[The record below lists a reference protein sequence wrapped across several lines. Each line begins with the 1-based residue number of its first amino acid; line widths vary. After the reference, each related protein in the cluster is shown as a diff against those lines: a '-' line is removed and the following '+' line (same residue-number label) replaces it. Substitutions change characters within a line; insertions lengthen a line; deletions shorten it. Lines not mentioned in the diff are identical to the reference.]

1 MIFTEEERMLQSTV
15 RNFAVQE
22 LIPNALEADKTE
34 DFWHES
40 FNKMAD
46 IGLTGITVDSQFG
59 GSGAGYRQA
68 AIAIEEIARGDA
80 SASVN
85 LIAHLSLSTS
95 TLNEFGNQDQ
105 KQKYLRN
112 MASGKSIGA
121 WALTEP
127 GGGSDAASISTT
139 ATRDGDDY
147 VLNGSKM
154 YITNADVSDYMI
166 VYAKLD
172 KEADYKSITAFIVE
186 SNTDGVTINP
196 LKGKLGMRSSTAS
209 EVIFDNAKV
218 PVENRLG
225 DEGSGFKNAMTI
237 LDSSRI
243 SIAAQC
249 VGIGQGA
256 LDLAINYA
264 KNRETFNKPITQ
276 HQAIQFMIADMAAAV
291 HSARVVTMDAATL
304 KDSKLPF
311 SNEASIAKLIA
322 SEMCIDV
329 TNKALQV
336 HGGIGYFKDTN
347 IERMFRDARVTTI
360 YEGTSEIQRLIVARQ
375 TLQQYQ

>member
-59 GSGAGYRQA
+59 GSGAVYRQA

-80 SASVN
+80 SSSVN

>member
-15 RNFAVQE
+15 RNFALQE

-80 SASVN
+80 SSSVN

>member
-80 SASVN
+80 SSSVN

-95 TLNEFGNQDQ
+95 TLNEFGNQNQ

-264 KNRETFNKPITQ
+264 TNRETFNKPITQ

>member
-80 SASVN
+80 SSSVN

-186 SNTDGVTINP
+186 SNTDGVTISP

>member
-1 MIFTEEERMLQSTV
+1 MIFTEEERMLQATV

-80 SASVN
+80 SSSVN

-276 HQAIQFMIADMAAAV
+276 HQAIQFMIADMASAV

>member
-80 SASVN
+80 SSSVN

-304 KDSKLPF
+304 KDSNLPF

>member
-80 SASVN
+80 SSSVN

-95 TLNEFGNQDQ
+95 TLNEFGNQDH

>member
-80 SASVN
+80 SSSVN

-264 KNRETFNKPITQ
+264 KTRETFNKPITQ

-304 KDSKLPF
+304 KDSNLPF

>member
-1 MIFTEEERMLQSTV
+1 MIFTEEERMLQATV

-80 SASVN
+80 SSSVN

-218 PVENRLG
+218 PVENRIG

-276 HQAIQFMIADMAAAV
+276 HQAIQFMIADMASAV

>member
-1 MIFTEEERMLQSTV
+1 MILTEEEKMLQSTV
-15 RNFAVQE
+15 RNFALQE
-22 LIPNALEADKTE
+22 LIPNALQADKTE
-34 DFWHES
+34 EFWHES
-40 FNKMAD
+40 FNKMAE
-46 IGLTGITVDSQFG
+46 IGLTGITVDSDFG

-68 AIAIEEIARGDA
+68 AIAIEEVARGDA
-80 SASVN
+80 SSSVN
-85 LIAHLSLSTS
+85 LIAHLSLSTA
-95 TLNEFGNQDQ
+95 TLNEFGNPSQ
-105 KQKYLRN
+105 KNKYLNR

-127 GGGSDAASISTT
+127 GGGSDAANINTT

-154 YITNADVSDYMI
+154 FITNADVSDYMI

-172 KEADYKSITAFIVE
+172 KSADYKSITAFIVE
-186 SNTDGVTINP
+186 TDTDGITVSP

-209 EVIFDNAKV
+209 EVIFNNAKV

-264 KNRETFNKPITQ
+264 QTRKTFGKSITQ

-291 HSARVVTMDAATL
+291 HSARIVTMDAATL
-304 KDSKLPF
+304 KDSKMSF
-311 SNEASIAKLIA
+311 SNEASIAKLVA

-329 TNKALQV
+329 TNKSLQI
-336 HGGIGYFKDTN
+336 HGGTGYFKDTN
-347 IERMFRDARVTTI
+347 IERIFRDARVTTI

>member
-80 SASVN
+80 SSSVN

-209 EVIFDNAKV
+209 EVIFHNAKV

-264 KNRETFNKPITQ
+264 KKRETFNKPITQ

-304 KDSKLPF
+304 KDSNLPF

>member
-80 SASVN
+80 SSSVN

-209 EVIFDNAKV
+209 EVIFDNANV

-264 KNRETFNKPITQ
+264 KTRETFNKPITQ

>member
-1 MIFTEEERMLQSTV
+1 MKFTEEERMLQSTV

-80 SASVN
+80 SSSVN

-264 KNRETFNKPITQ
+264 KTRETFNKPITQ

>member
-1 MIFTEEERMLQSTV
+1 VKFTEEERMLQSTV

-80 SASVN
+80 SSSVN

>member
-80 SASVN
+80 SSSVN

-172 KEADYKSITAFIVE
+172 KDADYKSITAFIIE

>member
-1 MIFTEEERMLQSTV
+1 MKFTEEERMLQSTV

-80 SASVN
+80 SSSVN

-218 PVENRLG
+218 PIENRLG

>member
-80 SASVN
+80 SSSVN

-264 KNRETFNKPITQ
+264 TNRETFNKPITQ

>member
-80 SASVN
+80 SSSVN

-172 KEADYKSITAFIVE
+172 KDADYKSITAFIVE

>member
-1 MIFTEEERMLQSTV
+1 VIFTEEERMLQSTV

-80 SASVN
+80 SSSVN

-186 SNTDGVTINP
+186 SNTDGVTISP

>member
-80 SASVN
+80 SSSVN

>member
-80 SASVN
+80 SSSVN

-225 DEGSGFKNAMTI
+225 DEGSGFQNAMPI

-264 KNRETFNKPITQ
+264 KTRETFNKPITQ

>member
-80 SASVN
+80 SSSVN

-172 KEADYKSITAFIVE
+172 KDADYKSITAFIIE

-304 KDSKLPF
+304 KDSNLPF

>member
-1 MIFTEEERMLQSTV
+1 MIFTEEVRMLQSTV

-80 SASVN
+80 SSSVN

-196 LKGKLGMRSSTAS
+196 LNGKLGMRSSTAS

>member
-80 SASVN
+80 SSSVN

-256 LDLAINYA
+256 LDLAINNA
-264 KNRETFNKPITQ
+264 KTRENFNIPITQ

-322 SEMCIDV
+322 SEMGIDV

>member
-80 SASVN
+80 SSSVN

-186 SNTDGVTINP
+186 SNTDGVTISP

-276 HQAIQFMIADMAAAV
+276 HQAIQFMIADMASAV

>member
-80 SASVN
+80 SSSVN

-218 PVENRLG
+218 PIENRLG

-264 KNRETFNKPITQ
+264 KTRETFNKPITQ

>member
-1 MIFTEEERMLQSTV
+1 MCIR
-15 RNFAVQE
+15 
-22 LIPNALEADKTE
+22 
-34 DFWHES
+34 
-40 FNKMAD
+40 
-46 IGLTGITVDSQFG
+46 DS
-59 GSGAGYRQA
+59 
-68 AIAIEEIARGDA
+68 
-80 SASVN
+80 
-85 LIAHLSLSTS
+85 
-95 TLNEFGNQDQ
+95 
-105 KQKYLRN
+105 
-112 MASGKSIGA
+112 
-121 WALTEP
+121 
-127 GGGSDAASISTT
+127 
-139 ATRDGDDY
+139 
-147 VLNGSKM
+147 
-154 YITNADVSDYMI
+154 
-166 VYAKLD
+166 
-172 KEADYKSITAFIVE
+172 
-186 SNTDGVTINP
+186 
-196 LKGKLGMRSSTAS
+196 
-209 EVIFDNAKV
+209 
-218 PVENRLG
+218 RLG

-336 HGGIGYFKDTN
+336 HGGWRTFPVPPENGTGRFQETTTTTLPIDTTDSGGHGN
-347 IERMFRDARVTTI
+347 DTTQTTDAPTRSLMTAMASATASMTQSCPRFT
-360 YEGTSEIQRLIVARQ
+360 EQTSAW
-375 TLQQYQ
+375 

>member
-1 MIFTEEERMLQSTV
+1 MKFTEEERMLQSTV

-80 SASVN
+80 SSSVN

-225 DEGSGFKNAMTI
+225 DEGRGFKNAMTI

-264 KNRETFNKPITQ
+264 KTRETFNKPITQ

>member
-80 SASVN
+80 SSSVN

-218 PVENRLG
+218 PIENRLG

-304 KDSKLPF
+304 KDSNLPF

>member
-80 SASVN
+80 SSSVN

-304 KDSKLPF
+304 KDPKLPF

>member
-80 SASVN
+80 SSSVN

-147 VLNGSKM
+147 VINGSKM

-360 YEGTSEIQRLIVARQ
+360 YEGTSEIQRIVISRSI
-375 TLQQYQ
+375 LK

>member
-80 SASVN
+80 SSSVN

-264 KNRETFNKPITQ
+264 KTRETFNKPITQ

-336 HGGIGYFKDTN
+336 HGGIGNFKDTN

>member
-1 MIFTEEERMLQSTV
+1 VIFTEEERMLQATV

-80 SASVN
+80 SSSVN

-218 PVENRLG
+218 PVENRIG

-276 HQAIQFMIADMAAAV
+276 HQAIQFMIADMASAV

>member
-80 SASVN
+80 SSSVN

-347 IERMFRDARVTTI
+347 IELMFRDARVTTI

>member
-80 SASVN
+80 SSSVN

-264 KNRETFNKPITQ
+264 KTRETFNKPITQ

>member
-80 SASVN
+80 SSSVN

-209 EVIFDNAKV
+209 EVIFHNAKV